1 MNVSYTASSP
11 QFTVREDP
19 MAYALTHHFGT
30 AVAARQPPSRAGD
43 SLDTMRGIIASALVS
58 VLLFWLPLV
67 FLLTR

>member
-1 MNVSYTASSP
+1 
-11 QFTVREDP
+11 

-30 AVAARQPPSRAGD
+30 AVAARRSGYRAGD

-58 VLLFWLPLV
+58 VLLFWLPLL